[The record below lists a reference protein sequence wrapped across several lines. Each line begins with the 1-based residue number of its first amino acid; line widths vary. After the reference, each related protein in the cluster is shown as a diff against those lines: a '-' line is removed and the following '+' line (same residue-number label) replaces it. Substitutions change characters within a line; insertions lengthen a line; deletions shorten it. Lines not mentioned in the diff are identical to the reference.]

1 MDYKDIYLSNY
12 EPVLIEQENW
22 IKNKLLECRNRNK
35 SFQAAANK
43 VDQLLRASISS
54 NKSDFI
60 KNQNHH
66 FLFTFDDR
74 DKLYTGGKHANLK
87 SILEDEILELF
98 EQHNKDYLYKSYRTF
113 LKDLGNFKGLY
124 DSIRFYDK
132 SLKIVEFYYNSNKI
146 DQIQLE
152 DINELQ
158 DHSAYNKLENQLNKE
173 EDPVVQEKSSSHD
186 SELDLKYSNLK
197 EALSLF
203 TDDDKIL
210 MCSFLFT
217 LPTKIKVNIPDT
229 EIARIHYI
237 CQSIFGIEVF
247 FEQGN
252 SLTYMR
258 KFTLGIN
265 YYKNPRKK
273 LELKNSVLLKTIKLP
288 LPKFRKIF
296 DDNI

>member
-12 EPVLIEQENW
+12 QPVLREQEVW
-22 IKNKLLECRNRNK
+22 IKNELLELKKRNK
-35 SFQAAANK
+35 SFQAANNK
-43 VDQLLRASISS
+43 IDQRLRDDISS
-54 NKSDFI
+54 FKNDLI
-60 KNQNHH
+60 KNPNNY

-74 DKLYTGGKHANLK
+74 NTTYTAGKDDNLK
-87 SILEDEILELF
+87 SILDEEIFELYK
-98 EQHNKDYLYKSYRTF
+98 QHNTGYSYESYEEF

-124 DSIRFYDK
+124 DAKIFYEK
-132 SLKIVEFYYNSNKI
+132 ALRIIEIYYNSNKI

-152 DINELQ
+152 DIKELQ
-158 DHSAYNKLENQLNKE
+158 DHSAYNKLENHLNK
-173 EDPVVQEKSSSHD
+173 DKDIVVQEKSSD
-186 SELDLKYSNLK
+186 NDTELDLQYSNLK
-197 EALSLF
+197 QALSLF
-203 TDDDKIL
+203 TDNDKIL
-210 MCSFLFT
+210 MFSFLFT
-217 LPTKIKVNIPDT
+217 LPAKIKVNIPDT

-265 YYKNPRKK
+265 YYKNPRKR
-273 LELKNSVLLKTIKLP
+273 LDLKNSVLLKTTKLP

-296 DDNI
+296 EDNI